1 MTSPTTSDQRNGDTP
16 DVSPRKPA
24 TRRGHGGR
32 FVKTTATNPEPT
44 VPGAAGIPP
53 LTEPI
58 AIGDVVWTAD
68 DCHGTGSP
76 IGAALAAEYAAR
88 ASAGSAA

>member
-24 TRRGHGGR
+24 TRRGPGGR
-32 FVKTTATNPEPT
+32 FVKTTPEPHADV
-44 VPGAAGIPP
+44 VPGAGGIPP

-68 DCHGTGSP
+68 DCHPTASP
-76 IGAALAAEYAAR
+76 IGAALAIETAG
-88 ASAGSAA
+88 GSA